1 MKDVL
6 CFEVNDWHK
15 YPKFFDEWFDF
26 ESDKHEGQN
35 WIKDLDA
42 YAKENRLCIKV
53 VCVDMS
59 VSLVV
64 TAPKSWVNEHIPEFA
79 DEKWAGYCIYK
90 YPHPWMNDYI
100 YLQSNGIE
108 PVRDEKYESKRK
120 SLLEDLHMQ
129 FTEEELE
136 NFKPHN
142 VYGCP
147 SGELFLDWTD
157 ENYGAKEWVDG
168 KPYEASKE
176 EK

>member
-1 MKDVL
+1 MRDVL
-6 CFEVNDWHK
+6 CFEVNNWYK

-64 TAPKSWVNEHIPEFA
+64 TAPKSWVKEHITEFT
-79 DEKWAGYCIYK
+79 D
-90 YPHPWMNDYI
+90 
-100 YLQSNGIE
+100 
-108 PVRDEKYESKRK
+108 
-120 SLLEDLHMQ
+120 
-129 FTEEELE
+129 EELE
-136 NFKPHN
+136 NFKSN

-147 SGELFLDWTD
+147 SGELFLDWTG
-157 ENYGAKEWVDG
+157 ENYGAQEWIDG
-168 KPYEASKE
+168 KPYRE